1 MTERSSWRPA
11 ADPTVARL
19 RAGML
24 HRVRHFFD
32 TQGVLEVDTP
42 ALSRSAVSD
51 PHIDSIGASLALDP
65 ATVHYLHTSPEYC
78 MKRLLC
84 AGYPDIY
91 QVCKVFRDN
100 EAGRFHQPEFTMIE
114 WYRQGYELH
123 QMSNE
128 TLALVAT
135 ALDDASLVTSAVQ
148 LDYAGAFQ
156 TFAGC
161 DPLAADCQALARL
174 LAADASL
181 QASVGDDKDTWL
193 DLVLEQKVVPRFAAE
208 RLTVLSHYPLG
219 QAALARQCPANPHA
233 ADRFEVFL
241 GRHELAN
248 GYVELRDPD
257 EHLRRFAADQ
267 AARKSRGQIE
277 RPLDNEFLDAIRQ
290 GLPACAGVAVGF
302 DRLLMMHAGV
312 DDIRDVQTFSFPERT

>member
-1 MTERSSWRPA
+1 MTECNSWKPA
-11 ADPTVARL
+11 ADPSVARL
-19 RAGML
+19 RAAML
-24 HRVRHFFD
+24 HRVRHFFETKD
-32 TQGVLEVDTP
+32 VLEVDTP

-51 PHIDSIGASLALDP
+51 PHIDSIAASLALEP
-65 ATVHYLHTSPEYC
+65 ATTHYLHTSPEYC

-114 WYRQGYELH
+114 WYRRDYELH
-123 QMSNE
+123 QMSRE
-128 TLALVAT
+128 TVALVAT
-135 ALDDASLVTSAVQ
+135 VLDDASLRTSAVQ
-148 LDYAGAFQ
+148 LDYGSAFQ
-156 TFAGC
+156 EFAGC
-161 DPLAADCQALARL
+161 DPFAADCQELAALL
-174 LAADASL
+174 GADASL
-181 QASVGDDKDTWL
+181 QASIGDDKDTWL
-193 DLVLEQKVVPRFAAE
+193 DLVLEQKVVPRFGAE

-219 QAALARQCPANPHA
+219 QAALARQCPANPHT

-257 EHLRRFAADQ
+257 EYLRRFATDQ
-267 AARKSRGQIE
+267 ATRKSRGQIE
-277 RPLDNEFLDAIRQ
+277 RPLDNEFLAAIRQ

-302 DRLLMMHAGV
+302 DRLLMVHAGA